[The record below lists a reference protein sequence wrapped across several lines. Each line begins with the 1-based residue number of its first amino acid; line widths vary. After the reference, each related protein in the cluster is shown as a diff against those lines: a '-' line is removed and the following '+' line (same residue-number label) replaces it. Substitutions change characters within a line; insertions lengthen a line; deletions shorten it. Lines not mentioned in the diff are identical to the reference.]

1 MLMHKETLTV
11 VADASKACQYTKF

>member
-1 MLMHKETLTV
+1 MHKETLTV